1 MLGHQGPVV
10 DGGAVDVDG
19 PALLLPGL
27 KSFIHSLLFGDDG
40 FQGVGHLLELL
51 LVRVVEF
58 VHPLDKPPVYDVIA
72 VDVLGGC
79 LMYHGD
85 DFSQEGELFILSCGS
100 HGCRGDGIGGRA
112 RSMPHWSGLLV
123 FLWWREVGPGVPQSS
138 GTAAEVV
145 VFHVDME
152 PAFGADPLSLLPV
165 CTGFARV

>member
-58 VHPLDKPPVYDVIA
+58 VHPLGERPMYDVVA
-72 VDVLGGC
+72 ACVSGSGVVEHGYDV
-79 LMYHGD
+79 M
-85 DFSQEGELFILSCGS
+85 
-100 HGCRGDGIGGRA
+100 
-112 RSMPHWSGLLV
+112 
-123 FLWWREVGPGVPQSS
+123 
-138 GTAAEVV
+138 
-145 VFHVDME
+145 
-152 PAFGADPLSLLPV
+152 
-165 CTGFARV
+165 